1 MIETSNPEI
10 NVDEL
15 MARIREAAARLPNL
29 DFPDPVNFAN
39 ATSSSPVALPRAPS
53 PPAFVIKSVY
63 ALADFLDAHDEAFI
77 RRAYRG
83 ILGREPDVG
92 GFENYLEQLR
102 SGRVA
107 KVEILGRLRYSPE
120 GRNKAVKIRGMLAPF
135 VIASLRRLPLI
146 GYGLQW
152 LITLLRLPT
161 LVRSMTRFENDAI
174 RRLEQT
180 NRLFN
185 QGMEGCEQA
194 LADLNT
200 DKANTRKLAEALA
213 RIEALERQLKEQPL
227 VSAMPRHPVDQ
238 QINSS

>member
-10 NVDEL
+10 KVDEL
-15 MARIREAAARLPNL
+15 MARIREEAARLPNL
-29 DFPDPVNFAN
+29 DFPGPVNFAN

-63 ALADFLDAHDEAFI
+63 TLADFLDAHDEAFI

-83 ILGREPDVG
+83 ILGREPDAG
-92 GFENYLEQLR
+92 GLQNYLEPLR
-102 SGRVA
+102 SGRAA
-107 KVEILGRLRYSPE
+107 KAEILGRLRYSPE
-120 GRNKAVKIRGMLAPF
+120 GRKKAVKIRGLLAPF
-135 VIASLRRLPLI
+135 MIASLRRLPVI

-161 LVRSMTRFENDAI
+161 LVRNMARFENYAI
-174 RRLEQT
+174 GRLEQT
-180 NRLFN
+180 DRLLN
-185 QGMEGCEQA
+185 QGMEGCERVFA
-194 LADLNT
+194 ELDAAKADART
-200 DKANTRKLAEALA
+200 LAEALA

-238 QINSS
+238 QINPS